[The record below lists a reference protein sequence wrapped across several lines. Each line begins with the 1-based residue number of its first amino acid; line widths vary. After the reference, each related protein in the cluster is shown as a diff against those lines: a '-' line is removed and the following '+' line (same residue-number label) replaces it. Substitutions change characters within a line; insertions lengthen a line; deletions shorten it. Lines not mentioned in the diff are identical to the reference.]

1 MSQSIRE
8 RRAESLG
15 RSKSIRQSKGKALS
29 KRKIRANDK
38 HRKQV
43 AQISHRNGAA
53 VDKGFDVFSE
63 NLKVGT
69 VQKRTSFMFSV
80 VALLLVGLGIRVGML
95 QTVWSSD
102 YRDASVSQRTRVQT
116 LRAERGSILDRN
128 GQELALPIPTR
139 TVFADPRSVIDPIGV
154 ANAVGGILQMT
165 DEAKL
170 ELSIKLR
177 DQSSSFV
184 YVARQTDQRLADVIT
199 ALGLKGVSSYRES
212 SRALTSSGL
221 RGLIGRTDID
231 GVGIS
236 GLELQYQ
243 DLLAGEDGRIA
254 REVNANG
261 KSMAA
266 GSSDVIEATPGGRLV
281 TTINRT
287 IQFQVDQIL
296 TQQVQFVQARGGS
309 AIVMDTKT
317 GEIYAMSNI
326 RQNTDGTYTSDSGN
340 FAAVEAHEPGSVA
353 KVFSIAA
360 AINEGKATSA
370 TKFTV
375 PYEQIYDKGTDW
387 EYKVSDGYFHP
398 TQDMTVRKI
407 IVDSS
412 NNGTVLI
419 SRSLDSKT
427 NHDYLQTFGFGIK
440 TPINYPA
447 ESRGI
452 LKPAEKWRGTE
463 KVTFAYGYGY
473 TATGLQLVS
482 AVNAIANK
490 GVYIAPKLVKATV
503 DAKGVVTDFPQSAT
517 REVVS
522 EATAKTMTEMITDV
536 VCYGTGGLAQ
546 LSGMSVAGKTGT
558 AYKLQKNGKYTAD
571 DGTYSYF
578 ASFVGFLPA
587 GNPQMTVLVSID
599 EPDPTG
605 KDLFGGRAA
614 APVFARIG
622 QALINEL
629 DIRPTQGDAGCVG
642 SRPAELGAS
651 N

>member
-1 MSQSIRE
+1 VSQSIRE

-15 RSKSIRQSKGKALS
+15 RSIRIKQTRGKALS
-29 KRKIRANDK
+29 KRKLRASEK

-43 AQISHRNGAA
+43 AQISHRNGAV
-53 VDKGFDVFSE
+53 VDKGFDVFAKD
-63 NLKVGT
+63 LKIGT
-69 VQKRTSFMFSV
+69 VQKRTSFMFSI
-80 VALLLVGLGIRVGML
+80 VALLLVGLGVRVAML
-95 QTVWSSD
+95 QTVWAGE
-102 YRDASVSQRTRVQT
+102 YRDASVAQRTRVQT

-139 TVFADPRSVIDPIGV
+139 TVFADPRSVTDPIGV
-154 ANAVGGILQMT
+154 ANAVGDILQMT

-177 DQSSSFV
+177 DQNSSFV
-184 YVARQTDQRLADVIT
+184 YVARQADQRLADVIV

-212 SRALTSSGL
+212 GRALTSSGL

-231 GVGIS
+231 GLGIS

-243 DLLAGEDGRIA
+243 ELLAGQDGRIA
-254 REVNANG
+254 REVNASG

-266 GSSDVIEATPGGRLV
+266 GSSDVVEAVPGGRLI

-287 IQFQVDQIL
+287 IQFQVDSIL
-296 TQQVQFVQARGGS
+296 TQQVQFVEARGGS

-326 RQNTDGTYTSDSGN
+326 RQNTDGSYSSDSGN
-340 FAAVEAHEPGSVA
+340 FAAVEAYEPGSVA

-360 AINEGKATSA
+360 AMNEGKVVPSTS
-370 TKFTV
+370 FTV
-375 PYEQIYDKGTDW
+375 PYEQIYDKGTEW
-387 EYKVSDGYFHP
+387 EYKVSDGYVHP
-398 TQDMTVRKI
+398 IEDMTVRKI

-419 SRSLDSKT
+419 SRLLDSKN
-427 NHDYLQTFGFGIK
+427 NHNYLQSFGFGTK
-440 TPINYPA
+440 TPVNYPA
-447 ESRGI
+447 ESRGV
-452 LKPAEKWRGTE
+452 LKPAEKWQGTE
-463 KVTFAYGYGY
+463 KITFAYGYGY

-503 DAKGVVTDFPQSAT
+503 DAKGVVTDTPQSPT
-517 REVVS
+517 HEVVS
-522 EATAKTMTEMITDV
+522 VATAKAMTEMLTDV

-558 AYKLQKNGKYTAD
+558 AYKLQKNGKYTAE
-571 DGTYSYF
+571 DGTNSYF

-599 EPDPTG
+599 EPDPTA
-605 KDLFGGRAA
+605 KDRFGGRAA

-622 QALINEL
+622 QALVNEL
-629 DIRPTQGDAGCVG
+629 DIRPTQGDVGCTG
-642 SRPAELGAS
+642 SRPSDLGAS
-651 N
+651 H

>member
-1 MSQSIRE
+1 
-8 RRAESLG
+8 
-15 RSKSIRQSKGKALS
+15 
-29 KRKIRANDK
+29 
-38 HRKQV
+38 
-43 AQISHRNGAA
+43 
-53 VDKGFDVFSE
+53 
-63 NLKVGT
+63 
-69 VQKRTSFMFSV
+69 MFSV

-231 GVGIS
+231 GIGIS

-296 TQQVQFVQARGGS
+296 TQQVQFVQARGG
-309 AIVMDTKT
+309 
-317 GEIYAMSNI
+317 
-326 RQNTDGTYTSDSGN
+326 
-340 FAAVEAHEPGSVA
+340 
-353 KVFSIAA
+353 
-360 AINEGKATSA
+360 
-370 TKFTV
+370 
-375 PYEQIYDKGTDW
+375 
-387 EYKVSDGYFHP
+387 
-398 TQDMTVRKI
+398 
-407 IVDSS
+407 
-412 NNGTVLI
+412 
-419 SRSLDSKT
+419 
-427 NHDYLQTFGFGIK
+427 
-440 TPINYPA
+440 
-447 ESRGI
+447 
-452 LKPAEKWRGTE
+452 
-463 KVTFAYGYGY
+463 
-473 TATGLQLVS
+473 
-482 AVNAIANK
+482 
-490 GVYIAPKLVKATV
+490 
-503 DAKGVVTDFPQSAT
+503 
-517 REVVS
+517 
-522 EATAKTMTEMITDV
+522 
-536 VCYGTGGLAQ
+536 
-546 LSGMSVAGKTGT
+546 
-558 AYKLQKNGKYTAD
+558 
-571 DGTYSYF
+571 
-578 ASFVGFLPA
+578 
-587 GNPQMTVLVSID
+587 
-599 EPDPTG
+599 
-605 KDLFGGRAA
+605 
-614 APVFARIG
+614 
-622 QALINEL
+622 
-629 DIRPTQGDAGCVG
+629 
-642 SRPAELGAS
+642 
-651 N
+651 

>member
-8 RRAESLG
+8 RRAASLG
-15 RSKSIRQSKGKALS
+15 RSRLIRESTGRPLS
-29 KRKIRANDK
+29 KRKIRANNK
-38 HRKQV
+38 HRKHV
-43 AQISHRNGAA
+43 AEISHRNGA
-53 VDKGFDVFSE
+53 VVPKGYDVFA
-63 NLKVGT
+63 KDIKIGT
-69 VQKRTSFMFSV
+69 VQKRTSLMFSI
-80 VALLLVGLGIRVGML
+80 VALMLVGLGVRVAML
-95 QTVWSSD
+95 QTVWSGD
-102 YRDASVSQRTRVQT
+102 YREASVSQRTRIQT

-139 TVFADPRSVIDPIGV
+139 TVFADPRSVTDPVGV
-154 ANAVGGILQMT
+154 ANAVGGILQLT

-184 YVARQTDQRLADVIT
+184 YVARQADQRLADSII

-212 SRALTSSGL
+212 GRALTSSGL

-231 GVGIS
+231 GLGIS

-243 DLLAGEDGRIA
+243 ELLAGKDGRIA

-266 GSSDVIEATPGGRLV
+266 GSSDVVEATPGGRLV

-287 IQFQVDQIL
+287 IQFQVDSIL
-296 TQQVQFVQARGGS
+296 LQQVQFVVARGGS

-326 RQNTDGTYTSDSGN
+326 RRNTDGTYTSDSGN

-360 AINEGKATSA
+360 AMNEGKVVPAT
-370 TKFTV
+370 TFTV
-375 PYEQIYDKGTDW
+375 PYQEIYDKGTAW
-387 EYKVSDGYFHP
+387 EYKVSDGYVHP

-412 NNGTVLI
+412 NNGTVMI

-427 NHDYLQTFGFGIK
+427 NYDYLKLFGFGTK
-440 TPINYPA
+440 TSVNYPA
-447 ESRGI
+447 ESRGV
-452 LKPAEKWRGTE
+452 LKSSEKWQGTE
-463 KVTFAYGYGY
+463 KITFAYGYGY
-473 TATGLQLVS
+473 TATGLQLIS

-490 GVYIAPKLVKATV
+490 GVYIAPKLVKSTV
-503 DAKGVVTDFPQSAT
+503 DAKGVVTDTPQSPT
-517 REVVS
+517 YQVVS
-522 EATAKTMTEMITDV
+522 EATAKTMTELMTDV
-536 VCYGTGGLAQ
+536 VCHGTGGLAQ

-558 AYKLQKNGKYTAD
+558 AYKLQKNGKYEAA

-599 EPDPTG
+599 EPDPTA
-605 KDLFGGRAA
+605 KDRFGGKAA

-642 SRPAELGAS
+642 PRPGDLG
-651 N
+651 

>member
-1 MSQSIRE
+1 VSQSIRE

-15 RSKSIRQSKGKALS
+15 RSIRIKQSKGKALS

-43 AQISHRNGAA
+43 AQISHRNGA
-53 VDKGFDVFSE
+53 VVTKGFDVFAKD
-63 NLKVGT
+63 LKIGT
-69 VQKRTSFMFSV
+69 VQKRTSFMFSI
-80 VALLLVGLGIRVGML
+80 VALLLVGLGVRVAML
-95 QTVWSSD
+95 QTVWSSE

-128 GQELALPIPTR
+128 GQELAFPIPTR
-139 TVFADPRSVIDPIGV
+139 TVFADPRLVTDPIGV

-184 YVARQTDQRLADVIT
+184 YVARQADQRLADVIV

-212 SRALTSSGL
+212 GRALTSSGL

-231 GVGIS
+231 GLGVS

-243 DLLAGEDGRIA
+243 ELLAGQDGRIA
-254 REVNANG
+254 REVNASG

-266 GSSDVIEATPGGRLV
+266 GSSDVVEAIPGGRLV

-287 IQFQVDQIL
+287 IQFQVDSIL
-296 TQQVQFVQARGGS
+296 TQQVQFVEARGGS

-326 RQNTDGTYTSDSGN
+326 RRNTDGTYTSESGN
-340 FAAVEAHEPGSVA
+340 FAAVEAYEPGSVA

-360 AINEGKATSA
+360 AINEGKVAPST
-370 TKFTV
+370 TFTV
-375 PYEQIYDKGTDW
+375 PYAEIYDKGTDW
-387 EYKVSDGYFHP
+387 EYKVSDGYVHP
-398 TQDMTVRKI
+398 IEDMTVRKI

-419 SRSLDSKT
+419 SRLLESKT
-427 NHDYLQTFGFGIK
+427 NHDYLQSFGFGTK
-440 TPINYPA
+440 TPVNYPA
-447 ESRGI
+447 ESSGV
-452 LKPAEKWRGTE
+452 LKPAEKWQGTE
-463 KVTFAYGYGY
+463 KITFAYGYGY
-473 TATGLQLVS
+473 TATGLQLIS
-482 AVNAIANK
+482 GVNAIANK
-490 GVYIAPKLVKATV
+490 GVYVAPKLVKATV
-503 DAKGVVTDFPQSAT
+503 DAKGVVTDAPQSLT
-517 REVVS
+517 HEVVS
-522 EATAKTMTEMITDV
+522 EATAKIMTEMMTDV

-558 AYKLQKNGKYTAD
+558 AYKLQKNGKYTAA
-571 DGTYSYF
+571 DGTNSYF

-599 EPDPTG
+599 EPDPTA
-605 KDLFGGRAA
+605 KDRFGGRAA

-622 QALINEL
+622 QALVNEL
-629 DIRPTQGDAGCVG
+629 DIRPTQGDSGCVG
-642 SRPAELGAS
+642 PRPADLGAS
-651 N
+651 H

>member
-1 MSQSIRE
+1 M
-8 RRAESLG
+8 
-15 RSKSIRQSKGKALS
+15 
-29 KRKIRANDK
+29 
-38 HRKQV
+38 QV
-43 AQISHRNGAA
+43 AKISHRNAS
-53 VDKGFDVFSE
+53 VVKKDYDVFASE
-63 NLKVGT
+63 IKVG
-69 VQKRTSFMFSV
+69 VIQKRTSFMFSI
-80 VALLLVGLGIRVGML
+80 VALILLGLGVRVAML

-102 YRDASVSQRTRVQT
+102 YREASISQRTRVQT

-154 ANAVGGILQMT
+154 ANAVGGILQWS

-184 YVARQTDQRLADVIT
+184 YVARQADQKLADVIT
-199 ALGLKGVSSYRES
+199 ALELKGVSSYRES
-212 SRALTSSGL
+212 GRALTSSGL

-231 GVGIS
+231 GLGIS

-243 DLLAGEDGRIA
+243 DLLAGQDGRIA
-254 REVNANG
+254 REVNASG

-266 GSSDVIEATPGGRLV
+266 DASEISEAIPGGRLV

-287 IQFQVDQIL
+287 IQFQVDSIL
-296 TQQVQFVQARGGS
+296 SQQVQFVEARGGS
-309 AIVMDTKT
+309 AIVMNTKT

-326 RQNTDGTYTSDSGN
+326 RRNTDGSYSSDSGN
-340 FAAVEAHEPGSVA
+340 FGAVEAHEPGSVA

-360 AINEGKATSA
+360 AINEGKVSPATS
-370 TKFTV
+370 FTV
-375 PYEQIYDKGTDW
+375 PYEEIYDKGSPW

-398 TQDMTVRKI
+398 TQNMSVRKI

-427 NHDYLQTFGFGIK
+427 NHDYLEMFGFGTK

-447 ESRGI
+447 ESSGL
-452 LKPAEKWRGTE
+452 LKPAQKWQGTE
-463 KVTFAYGYGY
+463 KITFAYGYGY
-473 TATGLQLVS
+473 TTSGLQLVS

-490 GVYIAPKLVKATV
+490 GVYIAPKLVKATA
-503 DAKGVVTDFPQSAT
+503 DAKGFVTETPKSQT

-522 EATAKTMTEMITDV
+522 QATAKTMTDLMTDV

-558 AYKLQKNGKYTAD
+558 AYKLQKNGKYTAP
-571 DGTYSYF
+571 DGTYAYF

-587 GNPQMTVLVSID
+587 GDPQMTVLVSID
-599 EPDPTG
+599 EPDPTA
-605 KDLFGGRAA
+605 KDRFGGKAA

-629 DIRPTQGDAGCVG
+629 DIRPTQGDTGCAG
-642 SRPAELGAS
+642 SRPADLGVS

>member
-1 MSQSIRE
+1 VSQSIRE

-15 RSKSIRQSKGKALS
+15 RSIRIKQSKGKALS

-43 AQISHRNGAA
+43 AQISHRNGA
-53 VDKGFDVFSE
+53 VVTKGFDVFTKD
-63 NLKVGT
+63 LKAGT
-69 VQKRTSFMFSV
+69 VQKRTSFMFSI
-80 VALLLVGLGIRVGML
+80 VALLLVGLGVRVAML
-95 QTVWSSD
+95 QTVWSSE

-128 GQELALPIPTR
+128 GQELAFPIPTR
-139 TVFADPRSVIDPIGV
+139 TVFADPRSVTDPIGV

-177 DQSSSFV
+177 DQSSNFV
-184 YVARQTDQRLADVIT
+184 YVARQTDQRLADVIV

-212 SRALTSSGL
+212 GRALTSSGL

-231 GVGIS
+231 GLGIS

-243 DLLAGEDGRIA
+243 ELLAGQDGRIA
-254 REVNANG
+254 REVNASG

-266 GSSDVIEATPGGRLV
+266 GSSDVVEAIPGGRLI

-287 IQFQVDQIL
+287 VQFQVDSIL
-296 TQQVQFVQARGGS
+296 TQQVQFVEARGGS

-326 RQNTDGTYTSDSGN
+326 RRNTDGTYTSDSGN
-340 FAAVEAHEPGSVA
+340 FAAVEAYEPGSVA

-360 AINEGKATSA
+360 AINEGKVVPST
-370 TKFTV
+370 TFTV
-375 PYEQIYDKGTDW
+375 PYQEIYDKGTDW
-387 EYKVSDGYFHP
+387 EYKVSDGYVHP
-398 TQDMTVRKI
+398 IEDMTVRKI

-419 SRSLDSKT
+419 SRLLDSKN
-427 NHDYLQTFGFGIK
+427 NHDYLQSFGFGTK
-440 TPINYPA
+440 TPVNYPA
-447 ESRGI
+447 ESRGV
-452 LKPAEKWRGTE
+452 LKPADKWQGTE
-463 KVTFAYGYGY
+463 KITFAYGYGY
-473 TATGLQLVS
+473 TATGLQLIS
-482 AVNAIANK
+482 GVNAIANK
-490 GVYIAPKLVKATV
+490 GVYVAPKLVKATV
-503 DAKGVVTDFPQSAT
+503 DAKGLVTDAPQSLT
-517 REVVS
+517 HQVVS
-522 EATAKTMTEMITDV
+522 EATAKVMTEMMTDV

-558 AYKLQKNGKYTAD
+558 AYKLQKNGKYTAE
-571 DGTYSYF
+571 DGTNSYF

-599 EPDPTG
+599 EPDPTA
-605 KDLFGGRAA
+605 KDRFGGRAA

-622 QALINEL
+622 QALVNEL

-642 SRPAELGAS
+642 PRPADLGAS
-651 N
+651 H

>member
-15 RSKSIRQSKGKALS
+15 RSIRIKQSKGKALS
-29 KRKIRANDK
+29 KRKLRANEK
-38 HRKQV
+38 HRRQV
-43 AQISHRNGAA
+43 AQISHRNGAV
-53 VDKGFDVFSE
+53 VDKGFDVFAKD
-63 NLKVGT
+63 LKIGT
-69 VQKRTSFMFSV
+69 VRKRTTFMFSI
-80 VALLLVGLGIRVGML
+80 VALLLVGLGVRVAML
-95 QTVWSSD
+95 QTVWAGE
-102 YRDASVSQRTRVQT
+102 YRDASISQRTRVQT

-139 TVFADPRSVIDPIGV
+139 TVFADPRSVTDPIGV

-177 DQSSSFV
+177 DQSSNFV
-184 YVARQTDQRLADVIT
+184 YVARQADQRIADVIV

-212 SRALTSSGL
+212 GRALTSSGL

-231 GVGIS
+231 GLGIS

-254 REVNANG
+254 REVNASG

-266 GSSDVIEATPGGRLV
+266 GSSDVVEAVPGGRLV

-287 IQFQVDQIL
+287 IQFQVDSIL
-296 TQQVQFVQARGGS
+296 TQQVQFVEARGGS

-326 RQNTDGTYTSDSGN
+326 RRNTDGSYTSDSGN
-340 FAAVEAHEPGSVA
+340 FAAVEAYEPGSVA

-360 AINEGKATSA
+360 AINEGKVVPSTS
-370 TKFTV
+370 FTV
-375 PYEQIYDKGTDW
+375 PYEEIYDKGTEW
-387 EYKVSDGYFHP
+387 EYKVSDGYVHP
-398 TQDMTVRKI
+398 IEDMTVRKI

-419 SRSLDSKT
+419 SRLLDSKN
-427 NHDYLQTFGFGIK
+427 NHNYLQSFGFGAK
-440 TPINYPA
+440 TPVNYPS
-447 ESRGI
+447 ESRGV
-452 LKPAEKWRGTE
+452 LKPAEKWQGTE
-463 KVTFAYGYGY
+463 KITFAYGYGY

-482 AVNAIANK
+482 AVNAIANR

-503 DAKGVVTDFPQSAT
+503 DAKGVITDTPQSQT
-517 REVVS
+517 HQVVS
-522 EATAKTMTEMITDV
+522 EATAKVMTEMLTDV

-558 AYKLQKNGKYTAD
+558 AYKLQKNGKYTAA
-571 DGTYSYF
+571 DGTFSYF

-587 GNPQMTVLVSID
+587 SNPQMTVLVSID
-599 EPDPTG
+599 EPDPTA
-605 KDLFGGRAA
+605 KDRFGGRAA

-629 DIRPTQGDAGCVG
+629 DIRPTPGDEGCVWP
-642 SRPAELGAS
+642 RLAELGAS
-651 N
+651 H